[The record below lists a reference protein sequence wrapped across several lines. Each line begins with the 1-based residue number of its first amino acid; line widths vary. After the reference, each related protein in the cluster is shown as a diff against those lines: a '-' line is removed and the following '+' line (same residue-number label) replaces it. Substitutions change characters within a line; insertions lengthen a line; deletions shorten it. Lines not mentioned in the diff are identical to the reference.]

1 MKALVCVKRVI
12 DYNVKIR
19 VKTDKSGVETDNVKM
34 SMNPFDEIAVE
45 EAVKLKE
52 KGVIDEIIV
61 LSIGTDASQE
71 TIRTGLA
78 MGGDRGILI
87 KTNGQE
93 IDPLNIGKIIKFI
106 FDKESPDMVILGKQ
120 AIDDDCNQTGQI
132 LSSLIDCHQATFAS
146 KVEVNDDRTINV
158 TREVDGGLETIKIF
172 IPCVITTDLRLNE
185 PRYASLPNIMKAKQK
200 KIDTLDIN
208 ELNIDLKKRVET
220 IEVNEPPERKPGVI
234 VDDVDSLIDKLKNEA
249 NVI

>member
-19 VKTDKSGVETDNVKM
+19 VKTDKSGVETENVKM

-61 LSIGTDASQE
+61 LSIGAETSQE

-78 MGGDRGILI
+78 MGGDRGVLV

-93 IDPLNIGKIIKFI
+93 TVSYTHL
-106 FDKESPDMVILGKQ
+106 
-120 AIDDDCNQTGQI
+120 T
-132 LSSLIDCHQATFAS
+132 
-146 KVEVNDDRTINV
+146 
-158 TREVDGGLETIKIF
+158 
-172 IPCVITTDLRLNE
+172 
-185 PRYASLPNIMKAKQK
+185 LPTKA
-200 KIDTLDIN
+200 
-208 ELNIDLKKRVET
+208 
-220 IEVNEPPERKPGVI
+220 
-234 VDDVDSLIDKLKNEA
+234 
-249 NVI
+249 